1 MTKDDAFIEYLHE
14 LLDPL
19 GKISNKK
26 MFGGHGVYCI
36 GVIMGLV
43 IDETLYLK
51 VDEQSREFFSEED
64 CEPFVY
70 QSKAKQVAMSYWSV
84 PESDGVFR
92 TNAAMGETRLCRSV
106 AERNEGNHEKK
117 VGWALPTFM
126 IN

>member
-1 MTKDDAFIEYLHE
+1 MAKDDAYIEYLHE

-19 GKISNKK
+19 GIISNKK
-26 MFGGHGVYCI
+26 MFGGHGVYCN

-51 VDEQSREFFSEED
+51 VDEQSSEFFSKEG

-84 PESDGVFR
+84 PYEAMESSEQMLPWAKLAY
-92 TNAAMGETRLCRSV
+92 AAALRK
-106 AERNEGNHEKK
+106 EKRPPK
-117 VGWALPTFM
+117 KKKP
-126 IN
+126 